1 MDNNLFLKPIDFA
14 CVGMVTASCNL
25 SKICI
30 AIDDALLF
38 DIEPLLCTSFVIDI
52 LSKWQ
57 EILNVPTEDPIPEP
71 LKLWYDL
78 IYGSQ
83 YNNCHNKLQRHQG
96 IKRMWTYFA
105 YAGYVILNPFDDT
118 PNGLKYK
125 ANEWSAPVPIK
136 DLNGLSTT
144 YKNKGLES
152 FKTIKEFL
160 CLNKDFFTN
169 FDACDCHLSCGCVGT
184 CGCGSTKKV
193 GTGFRFK
200 TIKKT

>member
-1 MDNNLFLKPIDFA
+1 MENNIFLRPTDFA
-14 CVGMVTASCNL
+14 CVGTVTASCNL

-38 DIEPLLCTSFVIDI
+38 DIEPLLCTGFMADI

-57 EILNVPTEDPIPEP
+57 EILNVPTGDPTPEA
-71 LKLWYDL
+71 LIKWQEL
-78 IYGSQ
+78 IYGSS
-83 YNNCHNKLQRHQG
+83 YSNCHDKLQRQLG

-125 ANEWSAPVPIK
+125 INEFSTPVPIK
-136 DLNGLSTT
+136 DLNGLSTS

-184 CGCGSTKKV
+184 CSCGSTKKV
-193 GTGFRFK
+193 GTGFRFN
-200 TIKKT
+200 TVKKR